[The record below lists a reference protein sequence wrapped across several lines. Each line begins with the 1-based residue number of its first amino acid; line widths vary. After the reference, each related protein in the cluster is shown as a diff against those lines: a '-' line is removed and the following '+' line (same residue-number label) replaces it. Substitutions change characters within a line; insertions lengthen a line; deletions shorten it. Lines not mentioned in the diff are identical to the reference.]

1 VSAKGARA
9 RIPEIVETWSRIH
22 AERLKG
28 SPEWRAVSLAEL
40 RASSETGAKEE
51 LVRRLGLIMAE
62 LAAQDHARAVG
73 QYDRINVGSLLIRIR
88 AALEG
93 RADKRWPRGLDEA
106 LRNERLLP
114 HVLDHALE
122 AEAQRRRAA
131 VHPEAEG
138 PVDAQ
143 VLAAR
148 YGEAL
153 LWVAQNGRLPSGLDR
168 DDWSAGTHTALLV
181 QHGALADHLIRFLAS
196 QDPPPGG
203 GCFLWTPLGGQLPN
217 DLQPEDEGNAKARVF
232 QVKPDGFRTT
242 YWRVEDQVKA
252 YFIQHEWMDSADE
265 DLPERAPRN
274 LKPSDVTAE

>member
-1 VSAKGARA
+1 MSAKGAQV
-9 RIPEIVETWSRIH
+9 RIPELVETWSRAH

-28 SPEWRAVSLAEL
+28 ASELREVPLAEL
-40 RASSETGAKEE
+40 RASPDSAAKEE
-51 LVRRLGLIMAE
+51 LVRRLGLVMAD
-62 LAAQDHARAVG
+62 LAAQDHARVSG
-73 QYDRINVGSLLIRIR
+73 QYDRLNVGSLLIRIR

-106 LRNERLLP
+106 LRNELLLP

-122 AEAQRRRAA
+122 AEAQRRQSS
-131 VHPEAEG
+131 VLPNTDG
-138 PVDAQ
+138 PVDAE

-153 LWVAQNGRLPSGLDR
+153 LWVAQHGRLPSGLDR
-168 DDWSAGTHTALLV
+168 DDWTGGSHTALLV
-181 QHGALADHLIRFLAS
+181 QHGALADSLIRFLAS
-196 QDPPPGG
+196 HDPPPGG
-203 GCFLWTPLGGQLPN
+203 GCFLWTPLAGQLPN
-217 DLQPEDEGNAKARVF
+217 DLQPEDDTHAQARVF

-252 YFIQHEWMDSADE
+252 YFIQHDWMDPADQ

-274 LKPSDVTAE
+274 LKPTDVTAE